1 MKNIDKEGI
10 FLKYNEERARLT
22 KKRLLE
28 LRKEKNMSFAELS
41 KALAEREVY
50 ISHTNLKNYEIL
62 DPEHAL
68 YGRTNSMS
76 IEYVV
81 AFADFY
87 DVSVDYLLGNSNSRK
102 TEYENVAIQLGLS
115 DDAIEKLI
123 YYKQLSEEKGNTK
136 LQMERDTALI
146 NDFITSSSFDY
157 ILSKVKYSLLAEYM
171 YKLAQNEH
179 QAFLREHD
187 EGDITK
193 AKELLA
199 KYGYFTLEND
209 VVANVEMDNA
219 IREVE
224 NYLRTLKEV

>member
-1 MKNIDKEGI
+1 MKYDEK
-10 FLKYNEERARLT
+10 RTRLT

-62 DPEHAL
+62 DPDHSL
-68 YGRTNSMS
+68 YGRTSSMS

-102 TEYENVAIQLGLS
+102 TEYEDVATQLGLS
-115 DDAIEKLI
+115 DEAIEKLI
-123 YYKQLSEEKGNTK
+123 YYKNLSEEKGNTK
-136 LQMERDTALI
+136 LLIERDTAII
-146 NDFITSSSFDY
+146 NDFITSTSFDY
-157 ILSKVKYSLLAEYM
+157 VLFKVKHSLFAEYM
-171 YKLAQNEH
+171 HKLSQNEH
-179 QAFLREHD
+179 QAFLRD
-187 EGDITK
+187 RDNDDITK

-199 KYGYFTLEND
+199 KHGYFAVEND

-224 NYLRTLKEV
+224 KYLRTLKEVL